1 MAAAAPREAI
11 FALHVFVPVAAAAAV
26 RAALAGAG
34 AGALGRYDSA
44 SWTSA
49 PGVGRFRPLEG
60 ARPAVGAVGVAEEV
74 AEVLVVTE
82 VLASRLTRA
91 LGAVRRAHPYEAPGV
106 HVFGPL
112 LDIDAILAAAEEGGG
127 GDSGGVGDSGGG
139 AGAGAAG
146 GDAAGARDESRA
158 PAVPR

>member
-82 VLASRLTRA
+82 VLASRLPRA